1 MGECVIVYGKSG
13 SGKSRSL
20 LNFGEDEIFLINVIA
35 KRLPFRKKFK
45 YTMVSDNPTKNH
57 QRLKENAH

>member
-20 LNFGEDEIFLINVIA
+20 LNFGEDEIFLVNVIA
-35 KRLPFRKKFK
+35 KRLPFRKNLSIRWSA
-45 YTMVSDNPTKNH
+45 TIPL
-57 QRLKENAH
+57 RL

>member
-20 LNFGEDEIFLINVIA
+20 LNFGEDEIFLVNSSQNACHSV
-35 KRLPFRKKFK
+35 
-45 YTMVSDNPTKNH
+45 KNLSI
-57 QRLKENAH
+57 QWSVTILLRS

>member
-20 LNFGEDEIFLINVIA
+20 LNFGEDEIFLVNVNGDETENGDA
-35 KRLPFRKKFK
+35 ANAGD
-45 YTMVSDNPTKNH
+45 DNGDRTGTEPTQQN
-57 QRLKENAH
+57 